1 MAKNNRQ
8 FREFLRY
15 EVNLNQVRLH
25 RLQVSVRDVNRHLK
39 SDLPGYQRIDRQGS
53 YGLDTLVK
61 PVNDDDE
68 YDADIQVV
76 MNPNPNWMAGDYLD
90 ALGQTLARNAN
101 FTDKIQHGT
110 RCVTLNYAGD
120 FHLDVVPRVTRDQ
133 GHYICNRET
142 NCFEETDGIGY
153 RNWFAG
159 KSRITRVNLKRVV
172 RLLKYVR
179 DRQHNYVAKSI
190 LLTTIAGNAIRPA
203 DQGTES
209 VRTVANT
216 LTTVLTRLDDYL
228 QRHPEMPEIK
238 NPVLPSED
246 FNRHWDQ
253 TWYAYFRERVH
264 SHARIA
270 QEALASPS
278 IEDSIRI
285 WRRLFDNDFGKGRVR
300 A

>member
-15 EVNLNQVRLH
+15 EVNLNHDRLQ
-25 RLQVSVRDVNRHLK
+25 RLQVSVRDVNRHM
-39 SDLPGYQRIDRQGS
+39 SSNLPGYQRIDRQGS

-61 PVNDDDE
+61 PVNEDDE

-76 MNPNPNWMAGDYLD
+76 MNPNPNWKARDYLD
-90 ALGQTLARNAN
+90 ALCETLARTGN
-101 FTDKIQHGT
+101 FADKIELGT
-110 RCVTLNYAGD
+110 RCVTLNYARD
-120 FHLDVVPRVTRDQ
+120 FHLDVVPRVTRGQ
-133 GHYICNRET
+133 GHYICNREA
-142 NCFEETDGIGY
+142 NCFEETDGTGY
-153 RNWFAG
+153 RNWFSEQ
-159 KSRITRVNLKRVV
+159 SRITRVNLKRAV
-172 RLLKYVR
+172 RLLKFVR

-190 LLTTIAGNAIRPA
+190 LLTTLAGKAIHSS

-216 LTTVLTRLDDYL
+216 LTTVLTRLDSYL
-228 QRHPEMPEIK
+228 QRHPAMPEIK

-253 TWYAYFRERVH
+253 ERYTYFRERVH

-285 WRRLFDNDFGKGRVR
+285 WRRLFGNDFGKGRVR

>member
-1 MAKNNRQ
+1 MTKNNRQ

-15 EVNLNQVRLH
+15 EVNLNQDRLH

-39 SDLPGYQRIDRQGS
+39 SNLAGYQRIDRQGS

-61 PVNDDDE
+61 PVNEDDE

-76 MNPNPNWMAGDYLD
+76 MNPNPNWKARDYLE
-90 ALGQTLARNAN
+90 ALCETLSFEHN
-101 FTDKIQHGT
+101 FVDKIELSN

-120 FHLDVVPRVTRDQ
+120 FHLDVVPRVTKR
-133 GHYICNRET
+133 GEHFICNRDK
-142 NCFEETDGIGY
+142 NCFEKTDGTGY
-153 RNWFAG
+153 RDWFAG
-159 KSRITRVNLKRVV
+159 KSRITRVNLKRAV

-190 LLTTIAGNAIRPA
+190 LLTTLAGNVIHSSDR
-203 DQGTES
+203 GTEA

-216 LTTVLTRLDDYL
+216 FTTVLTRMDRYL
-228 QRHPEMPEIK
+228 QQRPTMPEIK

-246 FNRHWDQ
+246 FNRHWNQDR
-253 TWYAYFRERVH
+253 YDYFRERVH

-270 QEALASPS
+270 QQALASPS
-278 IEDSIRI
+278 IDDSITR
-285 WRRLFDNDFGKGRVR
+285 WRRLFGEDFGRI
-300 A
+300 